1 MAGLLT
7 TRVSLIKAIQK
18 TPACF
23 LAPTQVEI
31 VRNRMGKHWDPKYK
45 KERFQKIIK
54 IELPDRKR
62 LNNSDN
68 FTEEEQRSYMKKFGI
83 KPFRSCFEKG
93 IIMNCTTDIF
103 EAYVPPEGD
112 GKFSVTSKTGLKQ
125 TATTI
130 GKKTTSMYSIRK
142 IKSYLDE
149 FSQDSFTEQ
158 ASDIYIKA
166 HTALAEK
173 DFDNLTDHVT
183 EKAYMAMTH
192 NVKNKQIRWKFIES
206 LEPARLVRAR
216 HQAANDQVYA
226 QLTVRF
232 HTRQSLAVYDRFGRL
247 MHGSEFVGK
256 DVLEYIVFERFLTQ
270 TYGSWRLHAK
280 IIPPW
285 HPKREP
291 IPTTV
296 VKPVAEAN
304 EEQLPVAKVKNV
316 SQVPR
321 LDGH

>member
-18 TPACF
+18 TPTCF
-23 LAPTQVEI
+23 IAPTQVEI
-31 VRNRMGKHWDPKYK
+31 IRNRMGKHWVPKFK
-45 KERFQKIIK
+45 KQRYEKVIK
-54 IELPDRKR
+54 VELPDRKR
-62 LNNSDN
+62 LNNSND

-83 KPFRSCFEKG
+83 KPYRTDFEKG
-93 IIMNCTTDIF
+93 IVMNCTSDIF

-112 GKFSVTSKTGLKQ
+112 GKFSVASKTGFQQ

-130 GKKTTSMYSIRK
+130 GKKTTSMLSIRK
-142 IKSYLDE
+142 IRSYIEE
-149 FSQDSFTEQ
+149 FSQEAFAEE
-158 ASDIYIKA
+158 ARDIYIKA

-192 NVKNKQIRWKFIES
+192 NIKNKQIRWKFIES

-216 HQAANDQVYA
+216 HQGANDQMYA
-226 QLTVRF
+226 QVTVRF
-232 HTRQSLAVYDRFGRL
+232 HTKQSLAVYDRFGRL

-256 DVLEYIVFERFLTQ
+256 DVLEYIVFERFLTH

-285 HPKREP
+285 HPEREP

-296 VKPVAEAN
+296 VKPVIEAK
-304 EEQLPVAKVKNV
+304 EEQLPVAKAKEIP
-316 SQVPR
+316 QVPR